1 MAKIL
6 LIEDD
11 IALALAIADAL
22 DCANHTVE
30 HVADGREG
38 ADRLKLYQ
46 YDLAIIDWQL
56 PLVNGIEI
64 ILAER
69 KRGSR
74 LPILMLTGKG
84 AVEER
89 VTGLDSGADDY
100 LAKPFDLNELLA
112 RIRTLLRR
120 PQNATPASLG
130 TKHLQLDMSTLTATI
145 ASTKVSL
152 LPREANLLAYLLQHK
167 NRAFTVYDLLHAL
180 WQDEPGASEDA
191 VRQCVTR
198 LRKKLA
204 IPGLPE
210 TVKTVRGM
218 GYVIED

>member
-1 MAKIL
+1 MAKII

-11 IALALAIADAL
+11 RTIAIAICDAL
-22 DCANHTVE
+22 DSANHTVE
-30 HVADGREG
+30 HVTDGSEG
-38 ADRLKLYQ
+38 ADRLRLYQ

-56 PLVNGIEI
+56 PTVSGIDI
-64 ILAER
+64 ISAER

-84 AVEER
+84 SIDER
-89 VTGLDSGADDY
+89 VIGLDSGADDY
-100 LAKPFDLNELLA
+100 LAKPFSLNELLA
-112 RIRTLLRR
+112 RIRSLLRR
-120 PQNATPASLG
+120 PQNETSTHLG
-130 TKHLQLDMSTLTATI
+130 TKHMQLDMSTLTVLI
-145 ASTKVSL
+145 AGIKVSL

-167 NRAFTVYDLLHAL
+167 SRTFTVYDLLHTL
-180 WQDEPGASEDA
+180 WQDEPSASEDA

-204 IPGLPE
+204 VPGAPE

-218 GYVIED
+218 GYLIED